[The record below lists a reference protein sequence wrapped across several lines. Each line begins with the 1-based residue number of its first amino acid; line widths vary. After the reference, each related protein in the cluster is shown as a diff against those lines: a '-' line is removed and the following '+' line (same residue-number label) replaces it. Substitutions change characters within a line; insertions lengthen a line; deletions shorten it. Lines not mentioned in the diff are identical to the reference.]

1 MVDGRSHEMLH
12 TSNWWNVFSA
22 FLLQISRKPAS
33 QFSWRLA
40 CQVFQVFHEGCNR
53 MILHLTD
60 PSPILK
66 SRISS
71 NDNTHSLP
79 DQVLE
84 TDPPAPR
91 AITLDLLSNRSEP
104 WERERERPS
113 FGQGADMMIMT
124 CHNFSFIYE
133 HLLRLFPLKILVNS
147 KPTNQQTP
155 NPWGVPSPIFLAGKW
170 CDGLMHCE
178 TIPVDQFGHLG
189 FMDEIPMT
197 GAWSG
202 MITIY
207 IDRFSIN
214 IYIYR
219 CWGVG
224 SWLRFV
230 SDLVGSWFLIA
241 SIARVWQY
249 GSIKSSNVTLW
260 NFWELCFA
268 ESQCLGKCGSSEV
281 RIDRPVLR
289 A

>member
-147 KPTNQQTP
+147 KPTNP
-155 NPWGVPSPIFLAGKW
+155 EPVGGMPSPIFCGEMMWWAHALW
-170 CDGLMHCE
+170 DHPSW
-178 TIPVDQFGHLG
+178 PVWASGIHGWNSHD
-189 FMDEIPMT
+189 
-197 GAWSG
+197 WSL
-202 MITIY
+202 IWDDYYLYRSIFYKY
-207 IDRFSIN
+207 IH
-214 IYIYR
+214 YI
-219 CWGVG
+219 
-224 SWLRFV
+224 
-230 SDLVGSWFLIA
+230 
-241 SIARVWQY
+241 
-249 GSIKSSNVTLW
+249 
-260 NFWELCFA
+260 
-268 ESQCLGKCGSSEV
+268 
-281 RIDRPVLR
+281 
-289 A
+289 